1 MRMES
6 YSTRSSNRGWLILA
20 GVIVI
25 AGLVYALFLRG
36 GRNQADPEAT
46 PAAQAQQNA
55 PKPQQASSGQNDPQ
69 NSAGQDAP
77 QDNDPPAEPD
87 YAFNRIDGMT
97 PELAAGIGPSP
108 ITVTPISDADAQQA
122 FRQGVEAYQQDKL
135 LDARTLLNRAYT
147 YGKLPPAQAQ
157 RAREL
162 LTDLANRTILRA
174 DPYVNPKDPYL
185 ESYTFEMGDR
195 LGSIRRDGKI
205 VRLGIVAKL
214 DLNTPYDIIVMANGL
229 QKDTQFKAGRAYKMI
244 RGPFHLVVDLSEFA
258 ADLYVQDL
266 FLRRMPVCI
275 GALETPTPTG
285 YFRIPMGGK
294 TPMSAYNAPVE
305 SGLPNVSILPGEPD
319 YPLGPRGL
327 NIKLE
332 GIRQLGTGIT
342 VNQSYAIHGT
352 NEPASIGTAAS
363 RGCVRMRA
371 EDIHLVYV
379 TLMDYADPT
388 NPQVNWNRYSTVRIK
403 K

>member
-20 GVIVI
+20 GILVI
-25 AGLVYALFLRG
+25 AGLVYAFFLRG
-36 GRNQADPEAT
+36 NDSDADPNAT
-46 PAAQAQQNA
+46 PAAQA
-55 PKPQQASSGQNDPQ
+55 K
-69 NSAGQDAP
+69 QDAP
-77 QDNDPPAEPD
+77 NPQHTGQQNESQDPARHDASQDNPSSAAPD
-87 YAFNRIDGMT
+87 YAFNRMDGMT

-108 ITVTPISDADAQQA
+108 ITLQPISDADAQEA
-122 FRQGVEAYQQDKL
+122 FQQGLDAYRQDKL
-135 LDARTLLNRAYT
+135 LEARALLNRAYT
-147 YGKLPPAQAQ
+147 YGTLPPAQGQ
-157 RAREL
+157 QAREL
-162 LTDLANRTILRA
+162 LTDLANRTVLRA

-185 ESYTFEMGDR
+185 ESYTFEMGDTLISRRDRNHNITR
-195 LGSIRRDGKI
+195 LGVI
-205 VRLGIVAKL
+205 AKL
-214 DLNTPYDIIVMANGL
+214 DLNTPDEIQTMANGL
-229 QKDTQFKAGRAYKMI
+229 QKGTQYKAGKAYKMI

-275 GALETPTPTG
+275 GAVETPTPTG
-285 YFRIPMGGK
+285 VFRIPLGGK

-332 GIRQLGTGIT
+332 GIRPLGTDIT

-371 EDIHLVYV
+371 EDIHLVYAC
-379 TLMDYADPT
+379 LMDYADPA
-388 NPQVNWNRYSTVRIK
+388 NPKVNWNRYSTVVIK